1 MRHGR
6 LFHRD
11 DFQDRGF
18 QVRTKAACHS
28 LPARPVGEPSYRAS
42 FLGNWTLCMGSKGP
56 HTESVTALTSSCDQ
70 HRHQGRGYENNAR
83 PWAKWPGVTFITKLC
98 EEHYC

>member
-1 MRHGR
+1 
-6 LFHRD
+6 
-11 DFQDRGF
+11 
-18 QVRTKAACHS
+18 
-28 LPARPVGEPSYRAS
+28 
-42 FLGNWTLCMGSKGP
+42 MGSKGP